1 MNPEP
6 QDTELA
12 FSRPVDEPTRPQ
24 RQILVLR
31 DGYQTPVYVYGPPG
45 AGSGIPVL
53 YLHGIQSHPGWFV
66 GSCAHLASLGH
77 RVFAVCR
84 RGSGDNARHRGHA
97 ASAGQLL
104 DDMETAARYVLDAT
118 RQDRLALVGV
128 SWGGKLAACY
138 AASPQRTV
146 ALASLV
152 LVAPG
157 IVPRV
162 DVGVVTKLGIG
173 LALLVAP
180 QRRFDIPLNEPELF
194 TDNLVMRDY
203 LRADR
208 HRLMRA
214 TARFFY
220 SSSQLDGVLRGAGA
234 VQVPTTLILA
244 ERDRIID
251 NAHTRRVVDRL
262 TAGSAQTSTLPGS
275 HTLEFEQDP
284 TRFYQT
290 LAAAVRRADEA
301 AR

>member
-1 MNPEP
+1 MTPRP
-6 QDTELA
+6 QQEELA
-12 FSRPVDEPTRPQ
+12 LSRLVAPAARPQ
-24 RQILVLR
+24 RQMLPLP
-31 DGYQTPVYVYGPPG
+31 DGYQTPVYVYGAPG
-45 AGSGIPVL
+45 ASTQVPVL

-66 GSCAHLASLGH
+66 GSCVHLAGLGH

-84 RGSGDNARHRGHA
+84 RGSGDNTRHRGHA

-104 DDMETAARYVLDAT
+104 DDVETAGRYVLDAT
-118 RQDRLALVGV
+118 GQPSLALVGI

-138 AASPQRTV
+138 AASPQRKI
-146 ALASLV
+146 ALASLT

-162 DVGVVTKLGIG
+162 DVGLVAKLGIG

-180 QRRFDIPLNEPELF
+180 QRRFDIPLNEVELF
-194 TDNLVMRDY
+194 TDNVAMRGY

-220 SSSQLDGVLRGAGA
+220 ASSQLDGMLRPAA
-234 VQVPTTLILA
+234 AITVPTTLILA
-244 ERDRIID
+244 TSDRIID
-251 NAHTRRVVDRL
+251 NARTRRTVERMTAAAAQVV
-262 TAGSAQTSTLPGS
+262 TLRGA
-275 HTLEFEQDP
+275 HTLEFEEDA
-284 TRFYQT
+284 TAFYQA
-290 LAAAVRRADEA
+290 LAAAVRKGGES